1 MQSDILKFVF
11 GCIHF
16 FVRQG
21 QAAAELKQRKGNH
34 LKRRDGVRV
43 KKFPASCLRT
53 TKIASG
59 NAAGRRGDQSVKIL
73 LDGDSFLNELT
84 FTLFN
89 YREAGVMGAESRVA
103 VDREGKHPIVEV
115 PIRTNDGGHS
125 KQWKTTKTI
134 LKTTLQENETALT
147 PDIAILVSRVYFLL
161 SDVIK
166 RLPEV

>member
-11 GCIHF
+11 GCIRF

-115 PIRTNDGGHS
+115 PIRTNDGGQQIEKNS
-125 KQWKTTKTI
+125 NQWKTTRTI
-134 LKTTLQENETALT
+134 LKTTLQEYETA
-147 PDIAILVSRVYFLL
+147 
-161 SDVIK
+161 
-166 RLPEV
+166 

>member
-1 MQSDILKFVF
+1 MQLAVEETSLWRYFWTVT
-11 GCIHF
+11 
-16 FVRQG
+16 V
-21 QAAAELKQRKGNH
+21 
-34 LKRRDGVRV
+34 
-43 KKFPASCLRT
+43 
-53 TKIASG
+53 
-59 NAAGRRGDQSVKIL
+59 
-73 LDGDSFLNELT
+73 LDFLNELT

-115 PIRTNDGGHS
+115 PIRTNDGGQQIKKNS

-166 RLPEV
+166 RLPEVWNLTTTNIALKWLHAVLSLGNFVVNFHTFECKSFRPQNTWV